1 MNRRSFFGC
10 VAAATVAPQAAP
22 SVPVKSAEEIK
33 RDEDAFIIGSYVL
46 MTPDK
51 RAFFRK
57 SLELMGEKRLADA
70 FARLA

>member
-10 VAAATVAPQAAP
+10 VAAATVASQAAP
-22 SVPVKSAEEIK
+22 LVPLKSAEEIK
-33 RDEDAFIIGSYVL
+33 PDEGAVIIGSYVL
-46 MTPDK
+46 MPPDK

-57 SLELMGEKRLADA
+57 SLELIGENKLAEA